1 MIRASAHDR
10 ASRRGLNRGWLVLA
24 IAAGT
29 ALAGPA
35 WSAPQ
40 TDVIEL
46 ENGDRITGEIRSL
59 EYNQL
64 KVGTYHMGTILVEWD
79 KVTRVHSSQQLLLE
93 LTDGGRA
100 YGQLAEARSPGTLL
114 VDAGDGRPPESLDLV
129 RVVRMEQVAGQR
141 FTDRFDG
148 YASVGFDVKKANE
161 QSNVDLAAG
170 LSSRNQIREWSIDS
184 SLSLTNDSAGKQGE
198 RADLQGVLKRF
209 LRERNFYLGMLKLSH
224 NTELDLDLRT
234 LAGGTVGHYFVQTN
248 RAEWTGGVGLAVS
261 SEVYASGERQKSLEG
276 VLTTDFSIF
285 RYDFPETDI
294 SGSLTLLPSLTD
306 IGRVRAEAEL
316 GVKYEFVDDLFFELK
331 LYSAFDS
338 RQPGTKTRAS
348 DYSVTTSL
356 GYSF

>member
-24 IAAGT
+24 IAVGT

-40 TDVIEL
+40 TDLIEL

-79 KVTRVHSSQQLLLE
+79 KVIRVHSSQQLLLE

-114 VDAGDGRPPESLDLV
+114 VETGDGRPPESLDLV
-129 RVVRMEQVAGQR
+129 RVVRMEQMAGQR

-161 QSNVDLAAG
+161 QSNLDLAAG

-338 RQPGTKTRAS
+338 RQPGTNARAS